1 MKKSEVMYK
10 LFGYKCPTGNQPL
23 AIDSI
28 LNKKDTVLVNPI
40 KARFVSIFAALFNK
54 DNTTLVIEPTISA
67 ARIQVARLKDCDVAA
82 ECLDSEQTKKES
94 AKVLKKLSE
103 GQLNFLYVTPQR
115 LFNKEFWDIVKTDK
129 LFMIVV
135 DECQCVT
142 EWGHTFCKDYL
153 HIGDFID
160 SLPSRPVIVAV
171 SAYMTKKQCYKVA
184 KLLHMRNFTSP
195 SICNRYTQ
203 IHGTV
208 REMQDV
214 DIISKI
220 RFVAHYII
228 DTPGSAIVY
237 CRNSEEVETV
247 YNRFKNQYAR
257 NFSAICSHDGL
268 KSSERRKNE
277 ISFINGKYR
286 VIVST
291 PSFGFG
297 MDKGD
302 IRLIVFYGV
311 VTSMSEYIR
320 CINYAGTDDI
330 DAEILTLFCPEA
342 YNKEWQALQEKKP
355 SRKRDKML
363 NDLSAIYNYLS
374 RVMRNQRHKCNWT
387 YS

>member
-1 MKKSEVMYK
+1 VKKSEVMYK
-10 LFGYKCPTGNQPL
+10 LFGYKCPAGNQPL

-28 LNKKDTVLVNPI
+28 LNKKDTLLVNPI
-40 KARFVSIFAALFNK
+40 KARFVPVFAALFDK

-67 ARIQVARLKDCDVAA
+67 ARIQVARLKDCGVAV

-94 AKVLKKLSE
+94 AKVLKKLLD

-115 LFNKEFWDIVKTDK
+115 LFNKEFLDIMKTISI
-129 LFMIVV
+129 FMIVV

-142 EWGHTFCKDYL
+142 EWGYTFCRDYL

-160 SLPSRPVIVAV
+160 SLPSRPVVVAV
-171 SAYMTKKQCYKVA
+171 SAYMSKKQCYEVA
-184 KLLHMRNFTSP
+184 KLLHMRDFTSHF
-195 SICNRYTQ
+195 ICNRHTQ
-203 IHGTV
+203 IHNTV

-214 DIISKI
+214 DTISKI
-220 RFVAHYII
+220 KFVAHYII
-228 DTPGSAIVY
+228 DTPGSVIVY

-257 NFSAICSHDGL
+257 NFSSICTHDGL

-277 ISFINGKYR
+277 ISFINGKYK
-286 VIVST
+286 VIVTT

-297 MDKGD
+297 MNKGD
-302 IRLIVFYGV
+302 IGLVVFYGV
-311 VTSMSEYIR
+311 VMSMSEYIR
-320 CINYAGTDDI
+320 CINYAGMDDV
-330 DAEILTLFCPEA
+330 DAEVLTLFCPED
-342 YNKEWQALQEKKP
+342 YNKEWQTLHEKKP

-374 RVMRNQRHKCNWT
+374 RVMRNHIINVT
-387 YS
+387 